1 MGSYPITTSSI
12 AGACRGMVI
21 YLLTMLICLRA
32 SLLTY
37 ELAYVRACFQASPCV
52 AFAVQNHPPPTIA
65 GYGWPQAMLDTH
77 DVGLQTRLPSRKG
90 HSDITLPP
98 PCSGQRSSAQ
108 LADASTPKP
117 DLATQSAP
125 PRPVTAPA
133 PTPKSTNPGYP
144 SVSSQRTRPL
154 TT

>member
-108 LADASTPKP
+108 LVHTPP
-117 DLATQSAP
+117 LPSLLFSQPRA
-125 PRPVTAPA
+125 PRP
-133 PTPKSTNPGYP
+133 NPRVHHDTDDQSKYP